1 MVPVASSKRTTSR
14 CLGEPAATILISLT
28 VPLSCM
34 LARSGVISSDGIKT
48 RSVNVTERI
57 MANEVTVRNDIQ
69 AFLKFFGPFWAHPL
83 QKLYVRIPNGSH
95 GNTNIAISYVYL

>member
-1 MVPVASSKRTTSR
+1 
-14 CLGEPAATILISLT
+14 
-28 VPLSCM
+28 
-34 LARSGVISSDGIKT
+34 
-48 RSVNVTERI
+48 